1 MKKKIIITLLLIV
14 PFISIFLVVIF
25 RGVLSPN
32 NEEIIRDLK
41 NIKCYETKVEYIVK
55 NSKGEERE
63 DTVQYYSKDEGVRV
77 EFDDNKIKLYKSDG
91 IHVKDN
97 SSTGEYVIESDM
109 DILHSM
115 AFINKILSYPLKS
128 DSIKEGQEEWGDKIY
143 IQVDTELFLNNEH
156 FNSARIFINKKTKTP
171 IGIIIYDKDGNDSV
185 RIIYEDFKIVKE
197 IDENY
202 LTKIFKITKWILN
215 ANSVFI
221 I

>member
-1 MKKKIIITLLLIV
+1 MKKKIIITLLLII

-25 RGVLSPN
+25 RGILSPS
-32 NEEIIRDLK
+32 NEDIIRDLK

-63 DTVQYYSKDEGVRV
+63 ETTQYYSKEDGVRI
-77 EFDDNKIKLYKSDG
+77 EFADEKVKIYKSDG

-97 SSTGEYVIESDM
+97 SSTGEYVVDNNM

-115 AFINKILSYPLKS
+115 AFMNKILSYPLKS
-128 DSIKEGQEEWGDKIY
+128 ESVKEGQEEWGDKIY

-171 IGIIIYDKDGNDSV
+171 IGIITYDKDGNDSM
-185 RIIYEDFKIVKE
+185 RIIYEDFKILKE
-197 IDENY
+197 VEKELFN
-202 LTKIFKITKWILN
+202 
-215 ANSVFI
+215 
-221 I
+221 

>member
-1 MKKKIIITLLLIV
+1 MRKKIIITLLLII
-14 PFISIFLVVIF
+14 PFISIVLVVIF

-32 NEEIIRDLK
+32 NEEIIRELK

-63 DTVQYYSKDEGVRV
+63 ETTQYYSKDDGVRI
-77 EFDDNKIKLYKSDG
+77 EFADEKVKLYKSDG

-97 SSTGEYVIESDM
+97 SSNGEYIVDNEM

-115 AFINKILSYPLKS
+115 AFMNKILSYPLKS
-128 DSIKEGQEEWGDKIY
+128 ESVKEGQEEWGDKIY

-171 IGIIIYDKDGNDSV
+171 IGIIVYDKDGNDSM
-185 RIIYEDFKIVKE
+185 RIIYEDFKILKE
-197 IDENY
+197 VEKELFN
-202 LTKIFKITKWILN
+202 
-215 ANSVFI
+215 
-221 I
+221 

>member
-1 MKKKIIITLLLIV
+1 MKKKIIITLLLII

-25 RGVLSPN
+25 RGILSPD

-41 NIKCYETKVEYIVK
+41 NIKCYKTKVEYIVK

-63 DTVQYYSKDEGVRV
+63 STVQYYSKEEGVRV
-77 EFDDNKIKLYKSDG
+77 EFDDDKVKIYKSDG

-115 AFINKILSYPLKS
+115 AFMNKILSYPLKS

-143 IQVDTELFLNNEH
+143 IQVDTELFLDNEH
-156 FNSARIFINKKTKTP
+156 FNSARIFINKETKTP
-171 IGIIIYDKDGNDSV
+171 IGIVIYDKDCNDSV
-185 RIIYEDFKIVKE
+185 RIIYEDFKVVKE
-197 IDENY
+197 VDEN
-202 LTKIFKITKWILN
+202 LFN
-215 ANSVFI
+215 
-221 I
+221 

>member
-1 MKKKIIITLLLIV
+1 MKKKIIITLLLII

-25 RGVLSPN
+25 RGILSPS
-32 NEEIIRDLK
+32 NEDIIRDLK

-55 NSKGEERE
+55 NSRGEERE
-63 DTVQYYSKDEGVRV
+63 STVQYYSKEEGVRV
-77 EFDDNKIKLYKSDG
+77 EFDDDKVKLYKSDG
-91 IHVKDN
+91 IHVRDN

-115 AFINKILSYPLKS
+115 AFMNKILSYPLKS

-171 IGIIIYDKDGNDSV
+171 IGIVIYDKDGNDSV

-197 IDENY
+197 VDEN
-202 LTKIFKITKWILN
+202 LFN
-215 ANSVFI
+215 
-221 I
+221 

>member
-1 MKKKIIITLLLIV
+1 MKKKIIITLLLII

-25 RGVLSPN
+25 RGIISPN
-32 NEEIIRDLK
+32 NEEIIRELK

-63 DTVQYYSKDEGVRV
+63 DTVQYYSKDKGVRV
-77 EFDDNKIKLYKSDG
+77 EFKDDKIKLYKEDG

-115 AFINKILSYPLKS
+115 AFMNKILSYPLKS
-128 DSIKEGQEEWGDKIY
+128 DSIKEGQEEWGDTIY

-171 IGIIIYDKDGNDSV
+171 IGIVIYDKDGNDSV

-197 IDENY
+197 IDEN
-202 LTKIFKITKWILN
+202 LFK
-215 ANSVFI
+215 
-221 I
+221 

>member
-63 DTVQYYSKDEGVRV
+63 STVQYYSKEEGVRV
-77 EFDDNKIKLYKSDG
+77 EFDDDKVKLYKSDG
-91 IHVKDN
+91 IHVRDN

-115 AFINKILSYPLKS
+115 AFMNKILSYPLKS

-171 IGIIIYDKDGNDSV
+171 IGIVIYDKDGNDSV

-197 IDENY
+197 VDEN
-202 LTKIFKITKWILN
+202 LFN
-215 ANSVFI
+215 
-221 I
+221 

>member
-1 MKKKIIITLLLIV
+1 MKKKIIITLLLII
-14 PFISIFLVVIF
+14 PFVSIFLVIIF
-25 RGVLSPN
+25 RGILSPD
-32 NEEIIRDLK
+32 NEEIIRNLK

-63 DTVQYYSKDEGVRV
+63 NTIQYYSKEEGVRV
-77 EFDDNKIKLYKSDG
+77 EFDDDKVKLYKSDG

-97 SSTGEYVIESDM
+97 SSTGEYVIENDM

-115 AFINKILSYPLKS
+115 AFMNKILSYPLKS

-143 IQVDTELFLNNEH
+143 IQVDTELFLSNEH

-185 RIIYEDFKIVKE
+185 RIIYEDFKVVKE
-197 IDENY
+197 VDKN
-202 LTKIFKITKWILN
+202 LFN
-215 ANSVFI
+215 
-221 I
+221 

>member
-1 MKKKIIITLLLIV
+1 MKKKIIITLLLII
-14 PFISIFLVVIF
+14 PFISIFFVVIF
-25 RGVLSPN
+25 RGILSPD

-63 DTVQYYSKDEGVRV
+63 STVQYYSKEEGVRV
-77 EFDDNKIKLYKSDG
+77 EFDDDKVKLYKSDG
-91 IHVKDN
+91 IHVRDN

-115 AFINKILSYPLKS
+115 AFMNKILSYPLKS

-156 FNSARIFINKKTKTP
+156 FDSARIFINKKTKTP
-171 IGIIIYDKDGNDSV
+171 IGIVIYDKDGNDSV

-197 IDENY
+197 FDEN
-202 LTKIFKITKWILN
+202 LFN
-215 ANSVFI
+215 
-221 I
+221 

>member
-1 MKKKIIITLLLIV
+1 MGGFMKKKIIITLLLVI
-14 PFISIFLVVIF
+14 PFISIFLVIIF
-25 RGVLSPN
+25 RGILSPN

-63 DTVQYYSKDEGVRV
+63 DTVQYYSKDEGVRI
-77 EFDDNKIKLYKSDG
+77 EFDDGKVKLYKSDG
-91 IHVKDN
+91 LHVKDN
-97 SSTGEYVIESDM
+97 SSADEYVIENDM

-115 AFINKILSYPLKS
+115 AFMNKILSYPLKS
-128 DSIKEGQEEWGDKIY
+128 NSIKEGQEEWGDKIY
-143 IQVDTELFLNNEH
+143 MQVDTELFLNNEH

-197 IDENY
+197 IDEN
-202 LTKIFKITKWILN
+202 LFN
-215 ANSVFI
+215 
-221 I
+221 

>member
-1 MKKKIIITLLLIV
+1 MGGSMKKKIIITLLLII

-25 RGVLSPN
+25 RGIISPN
-32 NEEIIRDLK
+32 NEEIIRELK

-63 DTVQYYSKDEGVRV
+63 DTVQYYSEDKGVRV
-77 EFDDNKIKLYKSDG
+77 EFKDDKIKLYKEDG

-115 AFINKILSYPLKS
+115 AFMNKILSYPLKS
-128 DSIKEGQEEWGDKIY
+128 DSIKEGQEEWGDTIY

-171 IGIIIYDKDGNDSV
+171 IGIVIYDKDGNDSV

-197 IDENY
+197 IDEN
-202 LTKIFKITKWILN
+202 LFN
-215 ANSVFI
+215 
-221 I
+221 

>member
-1 MKKKIIITLLLIV
+1 MGGSMKKKIIITLLLIV

-156 FNSARIFINKKTKTP
+156 FNSARIFINKKTKVP

-185 RIIYEDFKIVKE
+185 RIIYEDFKSVKD
-197 IDENY
+197 IDEN
-202 LTKIFKITKWILN
+202 LFN
-215 ANSVFI
+215 
-221 I
+221 

>member
-1 MKKKIIITLLLIV
+1 MKKKIIITLLLII
-14 PFISIFLVVIF
+14 PFISIFLVIIF
-25 RGVLSPN
+25 RGIFSPD
-32 NEEIIRDLK
+32 NEKIIKDLK

-63 DTVQYYSKDEGVRV
+63 NTIQYYSNEEGVRV
-77 EFDDNKIKLYKSDG
+77 EFDDDKVKLYKSDG

-115 AFINKILSYPLKS
+115 AFMNKILSYPLKS

-156 FNSARIFINKKTKTP
+156 FNSARIFINKNTKTP
-171 IGIIIYDKDGNDSV
+171 IGIVIYDKDGNDSV
-185 RIIYEDFKIVKE
+185 RIIYEDFKVVKE
-197 IDENY
+197 VDKN
-202 LTKIFKITKWILN
+202 LFN
-215 ANSVFI
+215 
-221 I
+221 

>member
-1 MKKKIIITLLLIV
+1 MKKKIIITLLLII

-25 RGVLSPN
+25 RGILSPS
-32 NEEIIRDLK
+32 NEDIIRDLK

-63 DTVQYYSKDEGVRV
+63 STVQYYSKEEGVRV
-77 EFDDNKIKLYKSDG
+77 EFDDDKVKLYKSDG
-91 IHVKDN
+91 IHVRDN

-115 AFINKILSYPLKS
+115 AFMNKILSYPLKS

-171 IGIIIYDKDGNDSV
+171 IGTVIYDKDGNDSV

-197 IDENY
+197 VDDDLFN
-202 LTKIFKITKWILN
+202 
-215 ANSVFI
+215 
-221 I
+221 

>member
-1 MKKKIIITLLLIV
+1 MKKKIIITLLLII

-25 RGVLSPN
+25 RGILSPS
-32 NEEIIRDLK
+32 NEDIIRDLK

-63 DTVQYYSKDEGVRV
+63 STVQYYSKEEGVRV
-77 EFDDNKIKLYKSDG
+77 EFDDDKVKLYKSDG

-115 AFINKILSYPLKS
+115 AFMNKILAYPLKS

-171 IGIIIYDKDGNDSV
+171 IGIVIYDKDGKDSV

-197 IDENY
+197 VDEN
-202 LTKIFKITKWILN
+202 LFN
-215 ANSVFI
+215 
-221 I
+221 

>member
-1 MKKKIIITLLLIV
+1 MGGSMKKKIIITLLLIV

-63 DTVQYYSKDEGVRV
+63 DTVQYYSKDEGVRI
-77 EFDDNKIKLYKSDG
+77 EFDDGKVKLYKSDG
-91 IHVKDN
+91 LHVKDN
-97 SSTGEYVIESDM
+97 SSADEYVIENDM

-115 AFINKILSYPLKS
+115 AFMNKILSYPLKS
-128 DSIKEGQEEWGDKIY
+128 NSIKEGQEEWGDKIY
-143 IQVDTELFLNNEH
+143 MQVDTELFLNNEH
-156 FNSARIFINKKTKTP
+156 FNSARIFINKKTKVP

-185 RIIYEDFKIVKE
+185 RIIYEDFKSVKD
-197 IDENY
+197 IDEN
-202 LTKIFKITKWILN
+202 LFN
-215 ANSVFI
+215 
-221 I
+221 

>member
-1 MKKKIIITLLLIV
+1 MGGYTKKKIIITLLLII
-14 PFISIFLVVIF
+14 PFVSIFLVIIF
-25 RGVLSPN
+25 RGILSPD
-32 NEEIIRDLK
+32 NEEIIRNLK

-63 DTVQYYSKDEGVRV
+63 NTIQYYSKEEGVRV
-77 EFDDNKIKLYKSDG
+77 EFDDDKVKLYKSDG

-115 AFINKILSYPLKS
+115 AFMDKILSYPLKS

-185 RIIYEDFKIVKE
+185 RIIYEDFKVVKE
-197 IDENY
+197 VDKN
-202 LTKIFKITKWILN
+202 LFN
-215 ANSVFI
+215 
-221 I
+221 

>member
-1 MKKKIIITLLLIV
+1 MKKKIIITLLLII

-25 RGVLSPN
+25 RGILSPS
-32 NEEIIRDLK
+32 NEDIIRDLK

-63 DTVQYYSKDEGVRV
+63 STVQYYSKEEGVRV
-77 EFDDNKIKLYKSDG
+77 EFDDDKVKLYKSDG
-91 IHVKDN
+91 IHVRDN

-115 AFINKILSYPLKS
+115 AFMNKILSYPLKS

-171 IGIIIYDKDGNDSV
+171 IGIVIYDKDGKDSV

-197 IDENY
+197 VDEN
-202 LTKIFKITKWILN
+202 LFN
-215 ANSVFI
+215 
-221 I
+221 

>member
-1 MKKKIIITLLLIV
+1 MKKKIIITLLLII

-25 RGVLSPN
+25 RGILSPD
-32 NEEIIRDLK
+32 NEEIIRNLK

-63 DTVQYYSKDEGVRV
+63 NTIQYYSKEEGVRV
-77 EFDDNKIKLYKSDG
+77 EFDDDKVKLYKSDG

-115 AFINKILSYPLKS
+115 AFMDKILSYPLKS

-143 IQVDTELFLNNEH
+143 IQVDTELFLSNEH

-185 RIIYEDFKIVKE
+185 RIIYEDFKVVKE
-197 IDENY
+197 VDKN
-202 LTKIFKITKWILN
+202 LFN
-215 ANSVFI
+215 
-221 I
+221 

>member
-1 MKKKIIITLLLIV
+1 MGGYMKKKIIITLLLII

-25 RGVLSPN
+25 RGILSPS
-32 NEEIIRDLK
+32 NEDIIRDLK

-63 DTVQYYSKDEGVRV
+63 STVQYYSKEEGVRV
-77 EFDDNKIKLYKSDG
+77 EFDDDKVKLYKSDG
-91 IHVKDN
+91 IHVRDN

-115 AFINKILSYPLKS
+115 AFMNKILSYPLKS

-171 IGIIIYDKDGNDSV
+171 IGIVIYDKDGNDSV

-197 IDENY
+197 VDDDLFN
-202 LTKIFKITKWILN
+202 
-215 ANSVFI
+215 
-221 I
+221 

>member
-1 MKKKIIITLLLIV
+1 MKKKIIITLLLII

-25 RGVLSPN
+25 RGILSPS
-32 NEEIIRDLK
+32 NEDIIRDLK

-63 DTVQYYSKDEGVRV
+63 STVQYYSKEEGVRV
-77 EFDDNKIKLYKSDG
+77 EFDDDKVKLYKSDG
-91 IHVKDN
+91 IHVRDN

-115 AFINKILSYPLKS
+115 AFMNKILSYPLKS

-171 IGIIIYDKDGNDSV
+171 IGIVIYDKDGNDSV

-197 IDENY
+197 VDEN
-202 LTKIFKITKWILN
+202 LFN
-215 ANSVFI
+215 
-221 I
+221 

>member
-1 MKKKIIITLLLIV
+1 MKKKIIITLLLII

-25 RGVLSPN
+25 RGILSPS
-32 NEEIIRDLK
+32 NEDIIRDLK

-63 DTVQYYSKDEGVRV
+63 STVQYYSKEEGVRV
-77 EFDDNKIKLYKSDG
+77 EFDDDKVKLYKSDG
-91 IHVKDN
+91 IHVRDN

-115 AFINKILSYPLKS
+115 AFMNKILSYPLKS
-128 DSIKEGQEEWGDKIY
+128 ESVKEGQEEWGDKIY

-171 IGIIIYDKDGNDSV
+171 IGIVIYDKDGNDSV

-197 IDENY
+197 VDDDLFN
-202 LTKIFKITKWILN
+202 
-215 ANSVFI
+215 
-221 I
+221 

>member
-1 MKKKIIITLLLIV
+1 MKKKIIITLLLII

-25 RGVLSPN
+25 RGILSPD

-55 NSKGEERE
+55 NSRGEERE
-63 DTVQYYSKDEGVRV
+63 STVQYYSKEEGVRV
-77 EFDDNKIKLYKSDG
+77 EFDDDKVKLYKSDG
-91 IHVKDN
+91 IHVRDN

-171 IGIIIYDKDGNDSV
+171 IGIVIYDKDGNDSV

-197 IDENY
+197 VDDDLFN
-202 LTKIFKITKWILN
+202 
-215 ANSVFI
+215 
-221 I
+221 

>member
-1 MKKKIIITLLLIV
+1 MKKKIIITLLLII

-25 RGVLSPN
+25 RGILSPS
-32 NEEIIRDLK
+32 NEDIIRDLK

-55 NSKGEERE
+55 NSRGEERE
-63 DTVQYYSKDEGVRV
+63 STVQYYSKEEGVRV
-77 EFDDNKIKLYKSDG
+77 EFDDDKVKLYKSDG
-91 IHVKDN
+91 IHVRDN

-115 AFINKILSYPLKS
+115 AFMNKILSYPLKS

-171 IGIIIYDKDGNDSV
+171 IGIVIYDKDGNDSV

-197 IDENY
+197 VDDDLFN
-202 LTKIFKITKWILN
+202 
-215 ANSVFI
+215 
-221 I
+221 

>member
-1 MKKKIIITLLLIV
+1 MKKKIIITLLLII

-25 RGVLSPN
+25 RGILSPD

-55 NSKGEERE
+55 NSRGEERE
-63 DTVQYYSKDEGVRV
+63 STVQYYSKEEGVRV
-77 EFDDNKIKLYKSDG
+77 EFDDDKVKLYKSDG
-91 IHVKDN
+91 IHVRDN

-115 AFINKILSYPLKS
+115 AFMNKILSYPLKS

-171 IGIIIYDKDGNDSV
+171 IGIVIYDKDGNDSV

-197 IDENY
+197 FDEN
-202 LTKIFKITKWILN
+202 LFN
-215 ANSVFI
+215 
-221 I
+221 

>member
-1 MKKKIIITLLLIV
+1 MKKKIIITLLLII

-25 RGVLSPN
+25 RGIISPN
-32 NEEIIRDLK
+32 NEEIIRELK

-63 DTVQYYSKDEGVRV
+63 DTVQYYSKDKGVRV
-77 EFDDNKIKLYKSDG
+77 EFKDDKIKLYKEDG

-115 AFINKILSYPLKS
+115 AFMNKILSYPLKS
-128 DSIKEGQEEWGDKIY
+128 DSIKEGQEEWGDTIY

-171 IGIIIYDKDGNDSV
+171 IGIVIYDKDGNDSV

-197 IDENY
+197 IDEN
-202 LTKIFKITKWILN
+202 LFN
-215 ANSVFI
+215 
-221 I
+221 

>member
-1 MKKKIIITLLLIV
+1 MKKKIIITLLLII

-25 RGVLSPN
+25 RGILSPD

-55 NSKGEERE
+55 NSRGEERE
-63 DTVQYYSKDEGVRV
+63 STVQYYSKEEGVRV
-77 EFDDNKIKLYKSDG
+77 EFDDDKVKLYKSDG
-91 IHVKDN
+91 IHVRDN

-115 AFINKILSYPLKS
+115 AFMNKILSYPLKS

-171 IGIIIYDKDGNDSV
+171 IGIVIYDKDGNDSV

-197 IDENY
+197 VDEN
-202 LTKIFKITKWILN
+202 LFN
-215 ANSVFI
+215 
-221 I
+221 

>member
-156 FNSARIFINKKTKTP
+156 FNSARIFINKKTKVP

-197 IDENY
+197 IDEN
-202 LTKIFKITKWILN
+202 LFN
-215 ANSVFI
+215 
-221 I
+221 

>member
-1 MKKKIIITLLLIV
+1 MKKKIIITLLLII

-25 RGVLSPN
+25 RGILSPD

-55 NSKGEERE
+55 NSRGEERE
-63 DTVQYYSKDEGVRV
+63 STVQYYSKEEGVRV
-77 EFDDNKIKLYKSDG
+77 EFDDDKVKLYKSDG
-91 IHVKDN
+91 IHVRDN

-115 AFINKILSYPLKS
+115 AFMNKILSYPLKS

-171 IGIIIYDKDGNDSV
+171 IGIVIYDKDGNDSV

-197 IDENY
+197 VDDDLFN
-202 LTKIFKITKWILN
+202 
-215 ANSVFI
+215 
-221 I
+221 